1 MSDRDKLIR
10 NKLLSFAI
18 TFLGLILIAVNES
31 TNGDG
36 TLLFIGLL
44 LVCGGVVCHMLLYK
58 CPYCGA
64 VLRSRAPVPH
74 YCPHCGE
81 EII

>member
-10 NKLLSFAI
+10 NKLLSFAL
-18 TFLGLILIAVNES
+18 TFLGLILIAFNES
-31 TNGDG
+31 ANGDG
-36 TLLFIGLL
+36 TLLFIGLI
-44 LVCGGVVCHMLLYK
+44 LVFSGVACHYLLYK

-64 VLRSRAPVPH
+64 VLNSRGPTPH

-81 EII
+81 EFL